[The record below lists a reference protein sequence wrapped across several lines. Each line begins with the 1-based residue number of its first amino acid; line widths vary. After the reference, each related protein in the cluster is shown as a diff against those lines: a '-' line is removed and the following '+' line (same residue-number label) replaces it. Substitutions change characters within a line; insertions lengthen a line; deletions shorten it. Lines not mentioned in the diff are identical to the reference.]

1 MLRDTLYV
9 NVYDSLELK
18 IIAYTAL
25 ALLGIALIA
34 SSIIFIVGSIFLEF
48 LIPHTYISWISL
60 AVGIWISSWI
70 SLTDN
75 ANVIMI
81 LLSLIPALV
90 FSVIF
95 ISIMGAIFP
104 DSLVFGNAF
113 GLGFYP
119 AFILILLAAIAFNFL
134 MYPYWDDA
142 KNPRIHDSNNGQPER
157 KSSVK
162 QTDDPLADFER
173 LNATTKSIYDL
184 GRYRV
189 LIILKDGTN
198 LTNWDDVKNKR
209 DIIFLSED
217 LSRETSLENKY
228 KDLSSLR
235 LAVVRNASDK
245 IKSTYSM
252 FLGCKSL
259 IDIKGFE
266 TWNTSNLES
275 MENMFGECSALT
287 SCNCLKGL
295 DVSNVRDMTGL
306 FNECSSLSDIAGL
319 RDWDVS
325 NVTNMWSLFACTA
338 ITSVDDLANWDVSH
352 VTNMC
357 CLLTECPNLKSLN
370 GLESWDVSNV
380 EDMDSIFWGDESL
393 RDISALSA
401 WNTYKLTKLSR
412 SFWNCKNLNDISALS
427 RWDVSNVTDM
437 VYLFVKCT
445 SLKDLTPL
453 RDWDVSN
460 VKIMRSMFDGC
471 KSIRTL
477 DGLQNWNLKSVTT
490 VERMFDECR
499 SLHDISALDSWS
511 LCESV
516 NSGGI
521 FNGCPLVDKNPLK
534 TNFTDNDGPLNI
546 DSDFKFLDIYGPGW
560 CLVKL
565 ADIYSRASFVRDVPG
580 DCLKSIIKALKD
592 DEDFHVDF
600 EAEGW
605 EFEVRADSEQ
615 CYFNFK
621 GGEKHSF
628 NTINKYDLALAI
640 ERDIE
645 RDISSWRGWSRE
657 DLDALLDE
665 LKELN
670 RA

>member
-9 NVYDSLELK
+9 NVYDSFELK
-18 IIAYTAL
+18 NIAYVAL
-25 ALLGIALIA
+25 AFLSIALIV

-48 LIPHTYISWISL
+48 IIPHTYISWISL

-70 SLTDN
+70 SMLDN
-75 ANVIMI
+75 TNVIMI

-90 FSVIF
+90 FSIIF
-95 ISIMGAIFP
+95 IFIMGMMFP
-104 DSLVFGNAF
+104 DLLVFGNAF

-119 AFILILLAAIAFNFL
+119 AFVLILLSAMALNFL
-134 MYPYWDDA
+134 MYRYWDDEE
-142 KNPRIHDSNNGQPER
+142 NPRIHDSNKGQLEKMP
-157 KSSVK
+157 SVK
-162 QTDDPLADFER
+162 QTYDPLAHFET
-173 LNATTKSIYDL
+173 LNVTTKSIYDL
-184 GRYRV
+184 GRHRV

-198 LTNWDDVKNKR
+198 LTNWDDVKSKR

-217 LSRETSLENKY
+217 LSCETSLENKY

-235 LAVVRNASDK
+235 LVVVRNASDK

-259 IDIKGFE
+259 VDIKGFE

-275 MENMFGECSALT
+275 MKNMFGECSALA
-287 SCNCLKGL
+287 SCDCLKDL
-295 DVSNVRDMTGL
+295 DVSNVRDMTAL

-325 NVTNMWSLFACTA
+325 NVTNMWSLFADTA
-338 ITSVDDLANWDVSH
+338 ITSVEDLANWDVSN

-357 CLLTECPNLKSLN
+357 SLFTGCTNLKSLI

-380 EDMDSIFWGDESL
+380 EDMGSIFWGNKSL
-393 RDISALSA
+393 KDISALRT
-401 WNTYKLTKLSR
+401 WNTSKLTKLSR
-412 SFWNCKNLNDISALS
+412 SFWNCKNLNDIGALS
-427 RWDVSNVTDM
+427 QWDVSNVTDM

-460 VKIMRSMFDGC
+460 VMILRSMFDGC
-471 KSIRTL
+471 KSIKTL
-477 DGLQNWNLKSVTT
+477 DGLQNWNLESTIT
-490 VERMFDECR
+490 VERMFDGCR
-499 SLHDISALDSWS
+499 NLHDVSALESWS
-511 LCESV
+511 ISESV

-521 FNGCPLVDKNPLK
+521 FNGCPLVDKNSPK
-534 TNFTDNDGPLNI
+534 TSVADNDGPLNI
-546 DSDFKFLDIYGPGW
+546 DSDFKFLKIYGSGW

-565 ADIYSRASFVRDVPG
+565 VDIYSRASFLRDVPG
-580 DCLKSIIKALKD
+580 DCLKSIIKALKN

-605 EFEVRADSEQ
+605 QFEVRADSKQ

-621 GGEKHSF
+621 DGEKHSF
-628 NTINKYDLALAI
+628 DTINKYDLALAI
-640 ERDIE
+640 ERDIKS
-645 RDISSWRGWSRE
+645 DISSWQGWSGE
-657 DLDALLDE
+657 NLDALLDE

-670 RA
+670 RY

>member
-9 NVYDSLELK
+9 NVYDSFELK

-25 ALLGIALIA
+25 AILGIALTV

-75 ANVIMI
+75 TNVIMI

-90 FSVIF
+90 FSAIF
-95 ISIMGAIFP
+95 IFIMSMIFP
-104 DSLVFGNAF
+104 DSLVLGNAF

-119 AFILILLAAIAFNFL
+119 AFILILLTAMALNFV
-134 MYPYWDDA
+134 MYHYLDDGE
-142 KNPRIHDSNNGQPER
+142 NTNIHDSNKGQPER
-157 KSSVK
+157 MPSVK
-162 QTDDPLADFER
+162 QTYDPVAHFEN

-184 GRYRV
+184 GRHKV

-198 LTNWDDVKNKR
+198 LANWDDVKNKR
-209 DIIFLSED
+209 DVIFLSED

-228 KDLSSLR
+228 KDLRSLR

-259 IDIKGFE
+259 VDIKGFE

-275 MENMFGECSALT
+275 MENMFGECLALA
-287 SCNCLKGL
+287 SCDCLKGL
-295 DVSNVRDMTGL
+295 DVSNVMDMTGL
-306 FNECSSLSDIAGL
+306 FNGCSSLSDIVGL
-319 RDWDVS
+319 RDGDVS

-338 ITSVDDLANWDVSH
+338 ITSVEDLANWNVSN

-357 CLLTECPNLKSLN
+357 CLLTECSNLKSLN

-393 RDISALSA
+393 RDISALRD
-401 WNTYKLTKLSR
+401 WNTSKLTKMSR

-427 RWDVSNVTDM
+427 QWDVSNVTDM

-445 SLKDLTPL
+445 SLKDITPL
-453 RDWDVSN
+453 RDWDVSK

-471 KSIRTL
+471 KSIKTL
-477 DGLQNWNLKSVTT
+477 DGLQNWNLESATT
-490 VERMFDECR
+490 VERMFDGCR
-499 SLHDISALDSWS
+499 NLHDVSALESWS
-511 LCESV
+511 LSESV

-521 FNGCPLVDKNPLK
+521 FNGCPLVGKNSLK
-534 TNFTDNDGPLNI
+534 TNVADNDGPLNI
-546 DSDFKFLDIYGPGW
+546 DSDFKFLDIYGSGW

-565 ADIYSRASFVRDVPG
+565 EDIYSRASYVRDVPG
-580 DCLKSIIKALKD
+580 DCLKSIIKALKN
-592 DEDFHVDF
+592 DEDFYVDF

-605 EFEVRADSEQ
+605 EFEVRADNEQ

-621 GGEKHSF
+621 DGEKHSF
-628 NTINKYDLALAI
+628 DTINKYDLALAI
-640 ERDIE
+640 ERDIK
-645 RDISSWRGWSRE
+645 RDISSWRGWSSE

-670 RA
+670 RF